1 MQTLLMRLHRCGVR
15 RNFVQYMIKKKSQI
29 SVEDSRLSQIGN
41 RVRALRKANTNLSA
55 EDFANEE
62 SFDRVQYSRI
72 ENGAN
77 ITMKTLLK
85 VVDAHN
91 ITLKEFFSD
100 LD

>member
-1 MQTLLMRLHRCGVR
+1 
-15 RNFVQYMIKKKSQI
+15 MIKKKSQI
-29 SVEDSRLSQIGN
+29 LVEDSRLSQIGN
-41 RVRALRKANTNLSA
+41 RVRALRKANTSLSA
-55 EDFANEE
+55 EDFANEKN
-62 SFDRVQYSRI
+62 FDRVQYSRI

-91 ITLKEFFSD
+91 MTLKEFFSD

>member
-1 MQTLLMRLHRCGVR
+1 
-15 RNFVQYMIKKKSQI
+15 MIKKKSQI

-41 RVRALRKANTNLSA
+41 RVRALRKANTILSA
-55 EDFANEE
+55 EDFANEKG
-62 SFDRVQYSRI
+62 FDRVQYSRI

>member
-1 MQTLLMRLHRCGVR
+1 
-15 RNFVQYMIKKKSQI
+15 MIKKKSQI
-29 SVEDSRLSQIGN
+29 LEDGRLAEIGN
-41 RVRALRKANTNLSA
+41 RVRTLRKANTNLSA
-55 EDFANEE
+55 EDFANEKG
-62 SFDRVQYSRI
+62 FDRVQYSRI

-91 ITLKEFFSD
+91 MTLKEFFSN

>member
-1 MQTLLMRLHRCGVR
+1 MRLHRCGVR
-15 RNFVQYMIKKKSQI
+15 RNFVKYMINKKSQI

-41 RVRALRKANTNLSA
+41 RVRALRKANTSLSA
-55 EDFANEE
+55 EDFANEKG
-62 SFDRVQYSRI
+62 FDRVQYSRI

>member
-1 MQTLLMRLHRCGVR
+1 M
-15 RNFVQYMIKKKSQI
+15 NKKKSQI
-29 SVEDSRLSQIGN
+29 SEDSRLAEIGN

-55 EDFANEE
+55 EDFANEKG
-62 SFDRVQYSRI
+62 FDRVQYSRI

-77 ITMKTLLK
+77 VTMKTLLK

-91 ITLKEFFSD
+91 MTLKEFFCN

>member
-1 MQTLLMRLHRCGVR
+1 
-15 RNFVQYMIKKKSQI
+15 MIKKKSQI
-29 SVEDSRLSQIGN
+29 SEDSRLAEIGN
-41 RVRALRKANTNLSA
+41 QVRALRKANTNLSA
-55 EDFANEE
+55 EDFANEKG
-62 SFDRVQYSRI
+62 FDRVQYSRI

-91 ITLKEFFSD
+91 MTLKEFFSN

>member
-1 MQTLLMRLHRCGVR
+1 MVT
-15 RNFVQYMIKKKSQI
+15 
-29 SVEDSRLSQIGN
+29 IGN
-41 RVRALRKANTNLSA
+41 RIRSLRKMNTNRSA
-55 EDFANEE
+55 EDFANERG
-62 SFDRVQYSRI
+62 FDRVQYSRI

-91 ITLKEFFSD
+91 ISLEEFFRG

>member
-1 MQTLLMRLHRCGVR
+1 
-15 RNFVQYMIKKKSQI
+15 MIKKKSQI
-29 SVEDSRLSQIGN
+29 SVKDSRLAEIGN
-41 RVRALRKANTNLSA
+41 RVRSLRKANTNLSA
-55 EDFANEE
+55 EDFANEKG
-62 SFDRVQYSRI
+62 FDRVQYSRI

>member
-1 MQTLLMRLHRCGVR
+1 
-15 RNFVQYMIKKKSQI
+15 MIKKKSQI
-29 SVEDSRLSQIGN
+29 LEDSRLAEIGN
-41 RVRALRKANTNLSA
+41 RVRTLRKANTNLSA
-55 EDFANEE
+55 EDFANEKG
-62 SFDRVQYSRI
+62 FDRVQYSRI

-91 ITLKEFFSD
+91 MTLKEFFSN